1 MERGLDIQSKKGVIV
16 LENIL
21 TKAGLIQ
28 GIKDKTKK
36 AKPFVRDTLLK
47 GLKYKTRAELE
58 RIYKSARVSSDGLDI
73 RLD

>member
-1 MERGLDIQSKKGVIV
+1 ME
-16 LENIL
+16 NTL
-21 TKAGLIQ
+21 TKAELIH

-36 AKPFVRDTLLK
+36 AKPFVRATLLK

-73 RLD
+73 RVG